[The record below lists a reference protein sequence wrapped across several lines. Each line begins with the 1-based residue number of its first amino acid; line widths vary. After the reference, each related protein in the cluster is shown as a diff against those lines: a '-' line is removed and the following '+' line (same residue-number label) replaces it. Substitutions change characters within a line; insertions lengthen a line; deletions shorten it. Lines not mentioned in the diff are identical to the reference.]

1 LIILQRYTYFMKKS
15 IASIVAEA
23 NQSGE
28 GSLKRTLGP
37 INLILIGVGLTL
49 GAGLFSIT
57 GLAAANHSGP
67 AVTLS
72 FVIAALGCG
81 FAALCYAEFA
91 SMIPVA
97 GSAYTYSYATM
108 GELFAWIIGW
118 DLVLEYSVG
127 CATVAISW
135 SQYLTK
141 FLSSLGIYLPPHFTL
156 SPFETAKLAD
166 GSTIHGIINI
176 PAALVVVLMT
186 TILIRGTKGS
196 AIVNGI
202 IVFLKVGVVLVFI
215 ALGWQY
221 IDPAN
226 YHPYIPENTGTFGQF
241 GWSGVLRGAGLVFF
255 VFIGFD
261 AVAASAQETK
271 NPARDLPIGIIGSLV
286 VCTVLFGLFGHVMTG
301 LANYKEFAN
310 SGAPVAIAIEKT
322 PYGWLSQA
330 IILAILI
337 GYTSVIL
344 IDLMAQ
350 SRMFYS
356 ISKDGLLP
364 KMFSDVHHKFKTPY
378 KSNIILCVFIGL
390 FAAFVPM
397 NVVGEMTS
405 IGTLLAF
412 LMVCVG
418 ILILRKT
425 NPEAKRPFRVPLVPL
440 IPILGILTCI
450 AMMIFLPW
458 ETWLR
463 LAVWLIIG
471 LGIYFWYGRKHSKL
485 NSGITKNDSPMHSN
499 PSD

>member
-1 LIILQRYTYFMKKS
+1 MKKS

-28 GSLKRTLGP
+28 GTLKRTLGP

-141 FLSSLGIYLPPHFTL
+141 FLASLHIYLPAQLTL

-166 GSTIHGIINI
+166 GATVHGIINI

-186 TILIRGTKGS
+186 AILIRGTKGS

-226 YHPYIPENTGTFGQF
+226 YHPYIPQNTGTFGQF
-241 GWSGVLRGAGLVFF
+241 GWSGILRGAGLVFF

-322 PYGWLSQA
+322 PYAWLSQA

-364 KMFSDVHHKFKTPY
+364 KMFSDVHTKFKTPY

-425 NPEAKRPFRVPLVPL
+425 NPEAKRPFKVPLVPL

-450 AMMIFLPW
+450 AMMVFLPW

-471 LGIYFWYGRKHSKL
+471 LAIYFWYGKKNSKL
-485 NSGITKNDSPMHSN
+485 RAGNDDVSSSLQHR
-499 PSD
+499 DL

>member
-1 LIILQRYTYFMKKS
+1 MKKS

-28 GSLKRTLGP
+28 GTLKRTLGP

-135 SQYLTK
+135 SQYLTR
-141 FLSSLGIYLPPHFTL
+141 FLASLGIYLPPQLTL

-166 GSTIHGIINI
+166 GSTVNGIINI

-186 TILIRGTKGS
+186 AILIRGTKGS

-286 VCTVLFGLFGHVMTG
+286 VCTILFGLFGHVMTG

-364 KMFSDVHHKFKTPY
+364 KMFSDVHTKFKTPY
-378 KSNIILCVFIGL
+378 KSNIVLCLFIGL

-425 NPEAKRPFRVPLVPL
+425 DPDAKRPFRVPLVPL

-450 AMMIFLPW
+450 AMMVFLPW

-463 LAVWLIIG
+463 LAVWLAIG
-471 LGIYFWYGRKHSKL
+471 LAIYFLYGKKNSKL
-485 NSGITKNDSPMHSN
+485 ALKTKGEKIR
-499 PSD
+499 

>member
-1 LIILQRYTYFMKKS
+1 MLKKS
-15 IASIVAEA
+15 IALIKAEA
-23 NQSGE
+23 AENSE
-28 GSLKRTLGP
+28 SSLKRSLGP
-37 INLILIGVGLTL
+37 FQLILIGVGLTL

-57 GLAAANHSGP
+57 GLAAANYAGP
-67 AVTLS
+67 AVTIS
-72 FVIAALGCG
+72 FIIAALGCG

-97 GSAYTYSYATM
+97 GSAYTYAYATM
-108 GELFAWIIGW
+108 GEWFAWIIGW

-141 FLSSLGIYLPPHFTL
+141 FLASYHIFLPAQLTI
-156 SPFETAKLAD
+156 SPFETAKLND
-166 GSTIHGIINI
+166 GTIVHGWVNI
-176 PAALVVVLMT
+176 PAALVVILMT
-186 TILIRGTKGS
+186 LVVIRGTKGS
-196 AIVNGI
+196 AIVNAI

-215 ALGWQY
+215 ALGWHY

-226 YHPYIPENTGTFGQF
+226 YKPYIPQNTGEFGHF
-241 GWSGVLRGAGLVFF
+241 GWSGVLRAAGLVFF

-271 NPARDLPIGIIGSLV
+271 NPKRDLPIGIIGSLL

-322 PYGWLSQA
+322 PFNWLSQA

-350 SRMFYS
+350 SRMFYA

-364 KMFSDVHHKFKTPY
+364 KVFSDLHPKFKTPY
-378 KSNIILCVFIGL
+378 KSNILLCTFIGL
-390 FAAFVPM
+390 FAAFVPL

-412 LMVCVG
+412 LMVCAG

-425 NPEAKRPFRVPLVPL
+425 DPDAERPFKVPLVPL
-440 IPILGILTCI
+440 IPILGILVCLT
-450 AMMIFLPW
+450 MMAFMPW

-463 LAVWLIIG
+463 LFVWLALG
-471 LGIYFWYGRKHSKL
+471 MGIYYLYGKK
-485 NSGITKNDSPMHSN
+485 NSVLGKSFKK
-499 PSD
+499 

>member
-1 LIILQRYTYFMKKS
+1 M
-15 IASIVAEA
+15 
-23 NQSGE
+23 
-28 GSLKRTLGP
+28 
-37 INLILIGVGLTL
+37 
-49 GAGLFSIT
+49 
-57 GLAAANHSGP
+57 AAANHSGP

-135 SQYLTK
+135 SQYLTR
-141 FLSSLGIYLPPHFTL
+141 FLASLHIYLPPQLTL

-166 GSTIHGIINI
+166 GSAVHGIINI

-186 TILIRGTKGS
+186 AILIRGTKGS

-322 PYGWLSQA
+322 PYAWLSQA

-364 KMFSDVHHKFKTPY
+364 KMFSDVHAKFKTPY
-378 KSNIILCVFIGL
+378 KSNIILCLFIGL

-440 IPILGILTCI
+440 IPVLGILTCI
-450 AMMIFLPW
+450 AMVVFLPW

-463 LAVWLIIG
+463 LAVWLAIG
-471 LGIYFWYGRKHSKL
+471 LAIYFGYGKKNSKL
-485 NSGITKNDSPMHSN
+485 NTVEKQAEKR
-499 PSD
+499 

>member
-1 LIILQRYTYFMKKS
+1 MKKS

-37 INLILIGVGLTL
+37 LNLILIGVGLTL

-67 AVTLS
+67 GVTLS

-97 GSAYTYSYATM
+97 GSAYTYSYATI

-135 SQYLTK
+135 SQYLTR
-141 FLSSLGIYLPPHFTL
+141 FLGSLGIYLPPQLTL

-166 GSTIHGIINI
+166 GSIVNGIVNI

-186 TILIRGTKGS
+186 AILIRGTKGS

-226 YHPYIPENTGTFGQF
+226 YHPYIPENTGTFGHF

-271 NPARDLPIGIIGSLV
+271 NPSRDLPIGIIGSLL

-364 KMFSDVHHKFKTPY
+364 KIFSDVHPKFKTPW
-378 KSNIILCVFIGL
+378 KSNIMLCIFIGL

-425 NPEAKRPFRVPLVPL
+425 DPDAKRPFKVPFVPL
-440 IPILGILTCI
+440 IPILGILVCLV
-450 AMMIFLPW
+450 MMAFLPW

-463 LAVWLIIG
+463 LGVWLVIG
-471 LGIYFWYGRKHSKL
+471 LAIYFWYGKKNSKL
-485 NSGITKNDSPMHSN
+485 KSGE
-499 PSD
+499 

>member
-1 LIILQRYTYFMKKS
+1 MKKS

-23 NQSGE
+23 NESGE
-28 GSLKRTLGP
+28 GTLKRTLGP

-135 SQYLTK
+135 SQYLTR
-141 FLSSLGIYLPPHFTL
+141 FLASLHIYLPPQLTL

-166 GSTIHGIINI
+166 GSTVNGIINI

-186 TILIRGTKGS
+186 AILIRGTKGS

-322 PYGWLSQA
+322 PYAWLSQA

-364 KMFSDVHHKFKTPY
+364 KMFSDVHTKFKTPY

-412 LMVCVG
+412 LMVCIG

-425 NPEAKRPFRVPLVPL
+425 NPEAKRPFKVPFVPL

-450 AMMIFLPW
+450 AMMVFLPW

-471 LGIYFWYGRKHSKL
+471 LAIYFWYGKKNSKL
-485 NSGITKNDSPMHSN
+485 KAQQNKEEQ
-499 PSD
+499 

>member
-1 LIILQRYTYFMKKS
+1 MKKS

-23 NQSGE
+23 NESGE
-28 GSLKRTLGP
+28 GTLKRTLGP

-141 FLSSLGIYLPPHFTL
+141 FLASLHIYLPPQLTL

-166 GSTIHGIINI
+166 GSAVHGIINI

-186 TILIRGTKGS
+186 AILIRGTKGS

-322 PYGWLSQA
+322 PYAWLSQA

-364 KMFSDVHHKFKTPY
+364 KMFSDVHTKFKTPY
-378 KSNIILCVFIGL
+378 KSNIILCLFIGL

-425 NPEAKRPFRVPLVPL
+425 NPDAKRPFRVPLVPL

-450 AMMIFLPW
+450 AMMVFLPW

-463 LAVWLIIG
+463 LAVWLVIG
-471 LGIYFWYGRKHSKL
+471 LAIYFGYGKKNSKL
-485 NSGITKNDSPMHSN
+485 NTMKKSPKIRNEH
-499 PSD
+499 

>member
-1 LIILQRYTYFMKKS
+1 MLKKS
-15 IASIVAEA
+15 IALIKAEA
-23 NQSGE
+23 AENSE
-28 GSLKRTLGP
+28 SSLKRSLGP
-37 INLILIGVGLTL
+37 FQLILIGVGLTL

-57 GLAAANHSGP
+57 GLAAANYAGP

-72 FVIAALGCG
+72 FIIAALGCG

-97 GSAYTYSYATM
+97 GSAYTYAYATM
-108 GELFAWIIGW
+108 GEWFAWIIGW

-141 FLSSLGIYLPPHFTL
+141 FLASYHIYLPAQLTL
-156 SPFETAKLAD
+156 SPFETAKLSD
-166 GSTIHGIINI
+166 GTIVQGWINA
-176 PAALVVVLMT
+176 PAAFVVILMT
-186 TILIRGTKGS
+186 FVVIRGTKGS
-196 AIVNGI
+196 AIVNAI
-202 IVFLKVGVVLVFI
+202 IVFLKVGVVVVFI
-215 ALGWQY
+215 ALGWHY
-221 IDPAN
+221 INPAN
-226 YHPYIPENTGTFGQF
+226 YQPYVPQNTGEFGHF
-241 GWSGVLRGAGLVFF
+241 GWSGVLRAAGLVFF

-271 NPARDLPIGIIGSLV
+271 NPKRDLPIGIIGSLL
-286 VCTVLFGLFGHVMTG
+286 VCTVLFGLFAHVMTG
-301 LANYKEFAN
+301 LANYKDFGN
-310 SGAPVAIAIEKT
+310 SGAPVAIAIANT
-322 PYGWLSQA
+322 PFSWLSQA

-350 SRMFYS
+350 SRMFYA

-364 KMFSDVHHKFKTPY
+364 QIFSKLHPKFKTPY
-378 KSNIILCVFIGL
+378 QSNLLLCTFISL
-390 FAAFVPM
+390 FSAFVPL

-425 NPEAKRPFRVPLVPL
+425 DPHAERPFKVPLVPL
-440 IPILGILTCI
+440 IPILGILVCLG
-450 AMMIFLPW
+450 MMVFMPW

-463 LAVWLIIG
+463 LIIWLAIG
-471 LGIYFWYGRKHSKL
+471 MAIYYLYGKKNSKL
-485 NSGITKNDSPMHSN
+485 GKSLREH
-499 PSD
+499 

>member
-1 LIILQRYTYFMKKS
+1 MKKS

-28 GSLKRTLGP
+28 GTLKRTLGP

-141 FLSSLGIYLPPHFTL
+141 FLASLHIYLPAQLTL
-156 SPFETAKLAD
+156 SPFETAKLVD
-166 GSTIHGIINI
+166 GSTVHGIINI

-186 TILIRGTKGS
+186 AILIRGTKGS

-226 YHPYIPENTGTFGQF
+226 YHPYIPQNTGTFGQF

-271 NPARDLPIGIIGSLV
+271 NPTRDLPIGIIGSLV

-322 PYGWLSQA
+322 PYAWLSQA

-364 KMFSDVHHKFKTPY
+364 KMFSDVHTKFKTPY
-378 KSNIILCVFIGL
+378 KSNIILCLFIGL

-425 NPEAKRPFRVPLVPL
+425 NPEAKRPFKVPLVPL
-440 IPILGILTCI
+440 IPILGILTCV
-450 AMMIFLPW
+450 AMMVFLPW

-471 LGIYFWYGRKHSKL
+471 LVIYFWYGKKNSKL
-485 NSGITKNDSPMHSN
+485 RAVNDDVSS
-499 PSD
+499 SE

>member
-1 LIILQRYTYFMKKS
+1 MKKT

-23 NQSGE
+23 NAGGE
-28 GSLKRTLGP
+28 GALKRTLGP

-57 GLAAANHSGP
+57 GLAAANHAGP

-141 FLSSLGIYLPPHFTL
+141 FLSSMNIYLPAQLTL

-166 GSTIHGIINI
+166 GSTVNGIMNI

-186 TILIRGTKGS
+186 AILIRGTKGS

-215 ALGWQY
+215 ALGWKY

-226 YHPYIPENTGTFGQF
+226 YHPYIPENTGTFGHF

-271 NPARDLPIGIIGSLV
+271 NPARDLPIGIIGSLL

-310 SGAPVAIAIEKT
+310 SGAPVAIAIQKT
-322 PYGWLSQA
+322 PYGWMSQA

-364 KMFSDVHHKFKTPY
+364 KIFSEVHPKFKTPW
-378 KSNIILCVFIGL
+378 KSNVMLCIFIAL
-390 FAAFVPM
+390 FAAFVPI

-425 NPEAKRPFRVPLVPL
+425 NPDAKRPFKVPLVPL
-440 IPILGILTCI
+440 IPILGILTCV
-450 AMMIFLPW
+450 AMMVFLPW

-471 LGIYFWYGRKHSKL
+471 LAIYYAYGKKNSKL
-485 NSGITKNDSPMHSN
+485 RKEDL
-499 PSD
+499 

>member
-1 LIILQRYTYFMKKS
+1 MKKS

-23 NQSGE
+23 NESGE
-28 GSLKRTLGP
+28 GTLKRTLGP

-72 FVIAALGCG
+72 FIIAALGCG

-135 SQYLTK
+135 SQYLTR
-141 FLSSLGIYLPPHFTL
+141 FLASLHIYLPPQLTL

-166 GSTIHGIINI
+166 GSTVNGIVNI

-186 TILIRGTKGS
+186 AILIRGTKGS

-301 LANYKEFAN
+301 LANYKEFAS

-322 PYGWLSQA
+322 PYAWLSQA

-364 KMFSDVHHKFKTPY
+364 KMFSDVHAKFKTPY

-412 LMVCVG
+412 LMVCIG

-425 NPEAKRPFRVPLVPL
+425 NPEARRPFKVPFVPL
-440 IPILGILTCI
+440 IPILGILTCV
-450 AMMIFLPW
+450 AMMVFLPW
-458 ETWLR
+458 ETWVR

-471 LGIYFWYGRKHSKL
+471 LAIYFWYGKKNSKL
-485 NSGITKNDSPMHSN
+485 KAQKDKTER
-499 PSD
+499 

>member
-1 LIILQRYTYFMKKS
+1 MKKS

-23 NQSGE
+23 NEKGE
-28 GSLKRTLGP
+28 GTLKRTLGP

-135 SQYLTK
+135 SQYLTR
-141 FLSSLGIYLPPHFTL
+141 FLASIHIYLPPQLTL
-156 SPFETAKLAD
+156 SPFETGKLAD
-166 GSTIHGIINI
+166 GTSVNGIINI

-186 TILIRGTKGS
+186 AILIRGTKGS

-322 PYGWLSQA
+322 PYAWLSQA

-364 KMFSDVHHKFKTPY
+364 KIFSDVHPKFKTPW
-378 KSNIILCVFIGL
+378 KSNIMLCIFIAL
-390 FAAFVPM
+390 FAAFVPI

-425 NPEAKRPFRVPLVPL
+425 DPDAKRPFKVPLVPL

-471 LGIYFWYGRKHSKL
+471 LVIYFWYGKKNSKL
-485 NSGITKNDSPMHSN
+485 KADTDKVIEEQ
-499 PSD
+499 

>member
-1 LIILQRYTYFMKKS
+1 MKKS

-23 NQSGE
+23 NESGE
-28 GSLKRTLGP
+28 GTLKRTLGP

-72 FVIAALGCG
+72 FIIAALGCG

-135 SQYLTK
+135 SQYLTR
-141 FLSSLGIYLPPHFTL
+141 FLASLHIYLPPQLTL

-166 GSTIHGIINI
+166 GSTVNGIVNI

-186 TILIRGTKGS
+186 AILIRGTKGS

-322 PYGWLSQA
+322 PYAWLSQA

-364 KMFSDVHHKFKTPY
+364 KMFSDVHAKFKTPY

-425 NPEAKRPFRVPLVPL
+425 NPEAKRPFKVPFVPL

-450 AMMIFLPW
+450 AMMVFLPW
-458 ETWLR
+458 ETWVR

-471 LGIYFWYGRKHSKL
+471 LAIYFWYGKKNSKL
-485 NSGITKNDSPMHSN
+485 KAQENQTGQ
-499 PSD
+499 

>member
-1 LIILQRYTYFMKKS
+1 MKKS

-23 NQSGE
+23 NEKGE
-28 GSLKRTLGP
+28 GTLKRTLGP

-135 SQYLTK
+135 SQYLTR
-141 FLSSLGIYLPPHFTL
+141 FLASLHIYLPPQLTL
-156 SPFETAKLAD
+156 SPFETGKLAD
-166 GSTIHGIINI
+166 GTSVHGIINI

-186 TILIRGTKGS
+186 AILIRGTKGS

-322 PYGWLSQA
+322 PYAWLSQA

-364 KMFSDVHHKFKTPY
+364 KIFSDVHPKFKTPW
-378 KSNIILCVFIGL
+378 KSNIMLCIFIAL
-390 FAAFVPM
+390 FAAFVPI

-425 NPEAKRPFRVPLVPL
+425 DPDAKRPFKVPLVPL
-440 IPILGILTCI
+440 VPILGILTCI
-450 AMMIFLPW
+450 AMMVFLPW

-471 LGIYFWYGRKHSKL
+471 LAIYFWYGKKNSKL
-485 NSGITKNDSPMHSN
+485 KAETDKVIEE
-499 PSD
+499 

>member
-1 LIILQRYTYFMKKS
+1 MKKS

-28 GSLKRTLGP
+28 GTLKRTLGP
-37 INLILIGVGLTL
+37 VNLILIGVGLTL

-135 SQYLTK
+135 SQYLTR
-141 FLSSLGIYLPPHFTL
+141 FLSSMGIYLPPQLTL

-166 GSTIHGIINI
+166 GSTVNGIVNI

-186 TILIRGTKGS
+186 AILIRGTKGS

-226 YHPYIPENTGTFGQF
+226 YHPYIPENTGTFGHF

-271 NPARDLPIGIIGSLV
+271 NPSRDLPIGIIGSLL

-301 LANYKEFAN
+301 LANYKDFAN

-364 KMFSDVHHKFKTPY
+364 KIFSDVHPKFKTPW
-378 KSNIILCVFIGL
+378 KSNIMLCIFIGL

-425 NPEAKRPFRVPLVPL
+425 DPEAKRPFRVPFVPL
-440 IPILGILTCI
+440 IPILGILVCLI
-450 AMMIFLPW
+450 MMAFLPW

-463 LAVWLIIG
+463 LGVWLVIG
-471 LGIYFWYGRKHSKL
+471 LAIYFWYGKKNSKL
-485 NSGITKNDSPMHSN
+485 KSGG
-499 PSD
+499 

>member
-1 LIILQRYTYFMKKS
+1 MKKS

-23 NQSGE
+23 NEKGE
-28 GSLKRTLGP
+28 GTLKRTLGP

-135 SQYLTK
+135 SQYLTR
-141 FLSSLGIYLPPHFTL
+141 FLASIHIYLPPQLTL
-156 SPFETAKLAD
+156 SPFETGKLAD
-166 GSTIHGIINI
+166 GTSVHGIINI

-186 TILIRGTKGS
+186 AILIRGTKGS

-322 PYGWLSQA
+322 PYAWLSQA

-364 KMFSDVHHKFKTPY
+364 KIFSDVHPKFKTPW
-378 KSNIILCVFIGL
+378 KSNIMLCIFIAL
-390 FAAFVPM
+390 FAAFVPI

-425 NPEAKRPFRVPLVPL
+425 DPDAKRPFKVPLVPL

-471 LGIYFWYGRKHSKL
+471 LVIYFWYGKKNSKL
-485 NSGITKNDSPMHSN
+485 KADTDKVIEEQ
-499 PSD
+499 

>member
-1 LIILQRYTYFMKKS
+1 MKKS
-15 IASIVAEA
+15 ITSIVAEA

-28 GSLKRTLGP
+28 GTLKRTLGP
-37 INLILIGVGLTL
+37 VNLILIGVGLTL

-135 SQYLTK
+135 SQYLTR
-141 FLSSLGIYLPPHFTL
+141 FLSSMGIYLPPQLTL

-166 GSTIHGIINI
+166 GSTVNGIVNI

-186 TILIRGTKGS
+186 AILIRGTKGS

-226 YHPYIPENTGTFGQF
+226 YHPYIPENTGTFGHF

-271 NPARDLPIGIIGSLV
+271 NPSRDLPIGIIGSLL

-301 LANYKEFAN
+301 LANYKDFAN

-330 IILAILI
+330 ILLAILI

-364 KMFSDVHHKFKTPY
+364 KIFSDVHPKFKTPW
-378 KSNIILCVFIGL
+378 KSNIMLCIFIGL

-425 NPEAKRPFRVPLVPL
+425 DPEAKRPFRVPFVPL
-440 IPILGILTCI
+440 IPILGILVCLI
-450 AMMIFLPW
+450 MMAFLPW

-463 LAVWLIIG
+463 LGVWLVIG
-471 LGIYFWYGRKHSKL
+471 LAIYFWYGKKNSKL
-485 NSGITKNDSPMHSN
+485 KSGV
-499 PSD
+499 

>member
-1 LIILQRYTYFMKKS
+1 MLKKS
-15 IASIVAEA
+15 IAAIKAEIA
-23 NQSGE
+23 ATNGPT
-28 GSLKRTLGP
+28 LKRTLGP
-37 INLILIGVGLTL
+37 FQLILIGVGLTL

-57 GLAAANHSGP
+57 GLAAANHAGP

-91 SMIPVA
+91 AMIPVS
-97 GSAYTYSYATM
+97 GSAYTYAYATM
-108 GELFAWIIGW
+108 GEWFAWIIGW
-118 DLVLEYSVG
+118 DLVLEYAVG

-141 FLSSLGIYLPPHFTL
+141 FLASYHIYLPAQFTL

-166 GSTIHGIINI
+166 GSIVHGIMNI
-176 PAALVVVLMT
+176 PAAAIVLIMTLVV
-186 TILIRGTKGS
+186 IRGAKGS

-202 IVFLKVGVVLVFI
+202 IVFLKVGVVIVFI
-215 ALGWQY
+215 ALGWHY
-221 IDPAN
+221 INPSN
-226 YHPYIPENTGTFGQF
+226 YQPYIPQNTGTFGEF
-241 GWSGVLRGAGLVFF
+241 GWSGILRAAGLVFF

-271 NPARDLPIGIIGSLV
+271 NPKRDLPIGIIGSLV
-286 VCTVLFGLFGHVMTG
+286 VCTLLFGLFGHVMTG

-310 SGAPVAIAIEKT
+310 SGAPVAIAISKT
-322 PYGWLSQA
+322 PFAWLSQA

-344 IDLMAQ
+344 VDLMAQ
-350 SRMFYS
+350 SRMFYA

-364 KMFSDVHHKFKTPY
+364 KIFSELHPKFKTPY
-378 KSNIILCVFIGL
+378 KSNVLLCLFIGL
-390 FAAFVPM
+390 FAAFVPL

-425 NPEAKRPFRVPLVPL
+425 DPNAERPFKVPLVPL
-440 IPILGILTCI
+440 IPILGILVCLG
-450 AMMIFLPW
+450 MMIFMPW
-458 ETWLR
+458 ETWVR
-463 LAVWLIIG
+463 LIVWLAIG
-471 LGIYFWYGRKHSKL
+471 MTIYYFYGRKHSKL
-485 NSGITKNDSPMHSN
+485 RQSIKNEE
-499 PSD
+499 

>member
-1 LIILQRYTYFMKKS
+1 MKKS

-23 NQSGE
+23 NESGE
-28 GSLKRTLGP
+28 GTLKRTLGP
-37 INLILIGVGLTL
+37 INLILIGIGLTL

-72 FVIAALGCG
+72 FIIAALGCG

-141 FLSSLGIYLPPHFTL
+141 FLASLHIYLPPQLTL

-166 GSTIHGIINI
+166 GSTVNGIINI

-186 TILIRGTKGS
+186 AILIRGTKGS

-322 PYGWLSQA
+322 PYSWLSQA

-364 KMFSDVHHKFKTPY
+364 KMFSDVHTKFKTPY

-425 NPEAKRPFRVPLVPL
+425 DPKAKRPFRVPFVPL

-450 AMMIFLPW
+450 AMMVFLPW
-458 ETWLR
+458 ETWVR

-471 LGIYFWYGRKHSKL
+471 LAIYFWYGKKNSKL
-485 NSGITKNDSPMHSN
+485 KTQEDNAAQ
-499 PSD
+499 

>member
-1 LIILQRYTYFMKKS
+1 MKKS

-23 NQSGE
+23 NESGE
-28 GSLKRTLGP
+28 GTLKRTLGP

-135 SQYLTK
+135 SQYLTR
-141 FLSSLGIYLPPHFTL
+141 FLASLHIYLPPQLTL

-166 GSTIHGIINI
+166 GSVIHGIINI

-186 TILIRGTKGS
+186 AILIRGTKGS

-322 PYGWLSQA
+322 PYAWLSQA

-364 KMFSDVHHKFKTPY
+364 KMFSDVHTKFKTPY
-378 KSNIILCVFIGL
+378 KSNIILCLFIGL

-450 AMMIFLPW
+450 AMMAFLPW

-463 LAVWLIIG
+463 LAVWLAIG
-471 LGIYFWYGRKHSKL
+471 LAIYFGYGKKNSKL
-485 NSGITKNDSPMHSN
+485 NALEKQAEN
-499 PSD
+499 P

>member
-1 LIILQRYTYFMKKS
+1 MKKS

-23 NQSGE
+23 NESGE
-28 GSLKRTLGP
+28 GTLKRTLGP

-141 FLSSLGIYLPPHFTL
+141 FLASLHIYLPPQLTL

-166 GSTIHGIINI
+166 GSTVNGVINI

-186 TILIRGTKGS
+186 AILIRGTKGS

-322 PYGWLSQA
+322 PYAWLSQA

-364 KMFSDVHHKFKTPY
+364 KMFSDVHAKFKTPY

-425 NPEAKRPFRVPLVPL
+425 NPEAKRPFKVPFVPL

-450 AMMIFLPW
+450 AMMVFLPW

-471 LGIYFWYGRKHSKL
+471 LVIYFWYGKKNSKL
-485 NSGITKNDSPMHSN
+485 KAQEDKAAR
-499 PSD
+499 

>member
-1 LIILQRYTYFMKKS
+1 MKKS

-23 NQSGE
+23 NESGE
-28 GSLKRTLGP
+28 GTLKRTLGP

-141 FLSSLGIYLPPHFTL
+141 FLASLHIYLPPQLTL
-156 SPFETAKLAD
+156 SPFETAKLAN
-166 GSTIHGIINI
+166 GSTVNGIINI

-186 TILIRGTKGS
+186 AILIRGTKGS

-322 PYGWLSQA
+322 PYAWLSQA

-364 KMFSDVHHKFKTPY
+364 RMFSDVHAKFKTPY
-378 KSNIILCVFIGL
+378 KSNIVLCVFIGL

-425 NPEAKRPFRVPLVPL
+425 DPEAKRPFRVPFVPL

-450 AMMIFLPW
+450 AMMVFLPW
-458 ETWLR
+458 ETWVR

-471 LGIYFWYGRKHSKL
+471 LTIYFWYGKKNSKL
-485 NSGITKNDSPMHSN
+485 KAREDKTKY
-499 PSD
+499 